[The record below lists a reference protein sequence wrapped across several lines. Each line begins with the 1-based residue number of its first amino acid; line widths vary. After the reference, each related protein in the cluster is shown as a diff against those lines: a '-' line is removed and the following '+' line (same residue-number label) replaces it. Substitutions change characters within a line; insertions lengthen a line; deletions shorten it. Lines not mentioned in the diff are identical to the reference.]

1 MQKLGV
7 ESPRVAVAGLN
18 PHAGEN
24 GLFGTEDAEQI
35 APAVAAAVEEGIDAT
50 GPHPPDTVMMRART
64 GAFDI
69 VVVQYHDQGHIPI
82 KLMGFDTGVNVTV
95 GLPFFR
101 TSVDHGTAFDI
112 AGTGEADP
120 ASLRAALDLA
130 RSLAEERGR
139 EELEVE
145 FPKVV
150 KVRQKFPRP
159 RVESVEAA
167 LREQLGREEIASA
180 IRPGMSV
187 ALTAG
192 SRGIAEIDGIL
203 RSLVAILKE
212 MGAEPFIVPSM
223 GSHGGA
229 TAEGQVE
236 ILESLGVTEEF
247 CGAPIR
253 SSMEVVELGETER
266 GVPVYMDRIASEAD
280 GVVLVNRIKAHTDF
294 RSNIESGLMK
304 MASIGLGKHEQ
315 ALALHGYGVEGI
327 RDFMVEVG
335 DEVLESGHIL
345 FGVATVENAYDEP
358 AIIEAIPA
366 AEIHEREAELLAE
379 YMRMMPGLPVSDIDV
394 LYVDSL
400 GKNYSGTGMDTNV
413 IGRFRI
419 LGVEEPETPAVKYV
433 IVGDISE
440 ESHGNALGVGLADL
454 TTRRLAD
461 QIEHKAMN
469 ANVVTST
476 FIERAKVPMV
486 LASDEEALQ
495 TAVRCNWGVPPEE
508 TRFVRIPN
516 TLHLEYLY
524 VSENLVDEVLGT
536 PKPRWSATLKI
547 CASTP
552 KDFEGFRQTR
562 LT

>member
-1 MQKLGV
+1 
-7 ESPRVAVAGLN
+7 
-18 PHAGEN
+18 
-24 GLFGTEDAEQI
+24 
-35 APAVAAAVEEGIDAT
+35 
-50 GPHPPDTVMMRART
+50 
-64 GAFDI
+64 
-69 VVVQYHDQGHIPI
+69 
-82 KLMGFDTGVNVTV
+82 
-95 GLPFFR
+95 
-101 TSVDHGTAFDI
+101 
-112 AGTGEADP
+112 
-120 ASLRAALDLA
+120 
-130 RSLAEERGR
+130 
-139 EELEVE
+139 VE

-150 KVRQKFPRP
+150 KIRQKFPRP
-159 RVESVEAA
+159 RVESVQEA
-167 LREQLGREEIASA
+167 LREQLEREEISST
-180 IRPGMSV
+180 IKPGMSV

-192 SRGIAEIDGIL
+192 SRGIAEIDEIL
-203 RSLVAILKE
+203 RCLVEILKQ
-212 MGAEPFIVPSM
+212 MKAEAFIVPAM

-335 DEVLESGHIL
+335 DEVIESGRVL

-358 AIIEAIPA
+358 AIVEAIPTE
-366 AEIHEREAELLAE
+366 EIHEREAELLAE
-379 YMRMMPGLPVSDIDV
+379 YMDMMPALPVSDIDV

-419 LGVEEPETPAVKYV
+419 LGVEEPETPAVKYIV
-433 IVGDISE
+433 VGDVSD
-440 ESHGNALGVGLADL
+440 ESHGNAIGVGLADL
-454 TTRRLAD
+454 TTQRLAD
-461 QIEHKAMN
+461 RIERKAIN
-469 ANVVTST
+469 ANVITST
-476 FIERAKVPMV
+476 FVERAKVPMV
-486 LASDEEALQ
+486 LASDEEALR
-495 TAVRCNWGVPPEE
+495 TAIRCNWGVPPEQ

-524 VSENLVDEVLGT
+524 VSENMLDEALADGEVEVVGDPENLRFDAEGY
-536 PKPRWSATLKI
+536 
-547 CASTP
+547 
-552 KDFEGFRQTR
+552 FEGF
-562 LT
+562 

>member
-1 MQKLGV
+1 
-7 ESPRVAVAGLN
+7 
-18 PHAGEN
+18 
-24 GLFGTEDAEQI
+24 
-35 APAVAAAVEEGIDAT
+35 
-50 GPHPPDTVMMRART
+50 
-64 GAFDI
+64 
-69 VVVQYHDQGHIPI
+69 
-82 KLMGFDTGVNVTV
+82 
-95 GLPFFR
+95 
-101 TSVDHGTAFDI
+101 
-112 AGTGEADP
+112 
-120 ASLRAALDLA
+120 
-130 RSLAEERGR
+130 
-139 EELEVE
+139 VE

-167 LREQLGREEIASA
+167 LREQLEREEIASA

-192 SRGIAEIDGIL
+192 SRGIARIDEVL
-203 RSLVAILKE
+203 RTLVTILKE
-212 MGAEPFIVPSM
+212 LGAEPFIVPAM

-236 ILESLGVTEEF
+236 ILESLSITEEL

-253 SSMEVVELGETER
+253 SSMEVVELGETDR

-294 RSNIESGLMK
+294 RSTIESGLMK
-304 MASIGLGKHEQ
+304 MASIGLGKHDQ

-327 RDFMVEVG
+327 RDFMVEVA
-335 DEVLESGHIL
+335 DEVLASGHIL

-358 AIIEAIPA
+358 AIVEAIPA
-366 AEIHEREAELLAE
+366 DEIHEREAGLLAE
-379 YMRMMPGLPVSDIDV
+379 YMRMMPELPVSDIDI

-419 LGVEEPETPAVKYV
+419 LGVEEPDTPSVKYIV
-433 IVGDISE
+433 VGDVSD

-454 TTRRLAD
+454 TTQRLAGR
-461 QIEHKAMN
+461 IAHEAMN

-476 FIERAKVPMV
+476 FVERAKVPMV
-486 LASDEEALQ
+486 LANDEEAIE
-495 TAVRCNWGVPPEE
+495 TAVRCNWGVPPGE

-516 TLHLEYLY
+516 TLHLEHLY
-524 VSENLVDEVLGT
+524 VSENLVDEVLTNAEAEVVGD
-536 PKPRWSATLKI
+536 PVDLRFDP
-547 CASTP
+547 
-552 KDFEGFRQTR
+552 EGHLETF
-562 LT
+562 

>member
-1 MQKLGV
+1 
-7 ESPRVAVAGLN
+7 
-18 PHAGEN
+18 
-24 GLFGTEDAEQI
+24 
-35 APAVAAAVEEGIDAT
+35 
-50 GPHPPDTVMMRART
+50 
-64 GAFDI
+64 
-69 VVVQYHDQGHIPI
+69 
-82 KLMGFDTGVNVTV
+82 
-95 GLPFFR
+95 
-101 TSVDHGTAFDI
+101 
-112 AGTGEADP
+112 
-120 ASLRAALDLA
+120 
-130 RSLAEERGR
+130 
-139 EELEVE
+139 VE

-150 KVRQKFPRP
+150 RVRQKFPRP
-159 RVESVEAA
+159 RVENVEAA
-167 LREQLGREEIASA
+167 LREQLDREEISST
-180 IRPGMSV
+180 IEPGMSV

-192 SRGIAEIDGIL
+192 SRGVARIDTIL
-203 RSLVAILKE
+203 RSLVEILRD

-280 GVVLVNRIKAHTDF
+280 GVVLLNRVKAHTDF
-294 RSNIESGLMK
+294 RSSIESGLMK

-335 DEVLESGHIL
+335 DRVLESGHIL

-358 AIIEAIPA
+358 AILEAIPA
-366 AEIHEREAELLAE
+366 GKIHRREEALLAE
-379 YMRMMPGLPVSDIDV
+379 YMCMMPSLPVSDIDV
-394 LYVDSL
+394 LFVDSL

-419 LGVEEPETPAVKYV
+419 LGVDEPETPAVKYIV
-433 IVGDISE
+433 VGDVSE
-440 ESHGNALGVGLADL
+440 ESHGNALGIGLADL
-454 TTRRLAD
+454 TTRRVAD
-461 QIEHKAMN
+461 RVERKAMN
-469 ANVVTST
+469 ANVITST

-486 LASDEEALQ
+486 LASDEEAIE

-524 VSENLVDEVLGT
+524 VSESMVDEVLTNAETEVVGD
-536 PKPRWSATLKI
+536 PEDLRFDPEGHL
-547 CASTP
+547 
-552 KDFEGFRQTR
+552 EGF
-562 LT
+562 

>member
-1 MQKLGV
+1 V
-7 ESPRVAVAGLN
+7 
-18 PHAGEN
+18 
-24 GLFGTEDAEQI
+24 F
-35 APAVAAAVEEGIDAT
+35 
-50 GPHPPDTVMMRART
+50 
-64 GAFDI
+64 
-69 VVVQYHDQGHIPI
+69 
-82 KLMGFDTGVNVTV
+82 
-95 GLPFFR
+95 
-101 TSVDHGTAFDI
+101 
-112 AGTGEADP
+112 
-120 ASLRAALDLA
+120 
-130 RSLAEERGR
+130 GR

-150 KVRQKFPRP
+150 KIRQKFSRP
-159 RVESVEAA
+159 RLESVEGA
-167 LREQLGREEIASA
+167 LREQLGLEEISSA
-180 IRPGMSV
+180 IKPGMSV

-192 SRGIAEIDGIL
+192 SRGIAQIDEIL
-203 RSLVAILKE
+203 RSLVGILKE
-212 MGAEPFIVPSM
+212 VGAKPFIVPAM

-236 ILESLGVTEEF
+236 ILKSLGITEER

-253 SSMEVVELGETER
+253 SSMEVVELGETGR

-294 RSNIESGLMK
+294 RSTIESGLMK

-327 RDFMVEVG
+327 RDFMVEVA
-335 DEVLESGHIL
+335 DEVLESGHVL

-358 AIIEAIPA
+358 AIVEAIPA
-366 AEIHEREAELLAE
+366 AKIHEREAELLAE
-379 YMRMMPGLPVSDIDV
+379 YMRMMPGLPVSDVDV

-419 LGVEEPETPAVKYV
+419 LGVEEPETPAVKYIV
-433 IVGDISE
+433 VGDVSE

-461 QIEHKAMN
+461 RIERKAMN
-469 ANVVTST
+469 ANVITST
-476 FIERAKVPMV
+476 FVERAKVPMV
-486 LASDEEALQ
+486 LASDEEALR
-495 TAVRCNWGVPPEE
+495 TAIRCNWGVPPEE

-524 VSENLVDEVLGT
+524 VSENMVDEALANAETEVVGDPEELRFDPEGY
-536 PKPRWSATLKI
+536 L
-547 CASTP
+547 
-552 KDFEGFRQTR
+552 EGF
-562 LT
+562 